1 MIGIVI
7 LAASLATCNPSTGGD
22 PHVRSSEETVR
33 RFLVEGCRG
42 SATFRGLL
50 ADLETS
56 DLVVYV
62 RTAPSQAGEPAGRVA
77 FIAATAARRY
87 VLVTLNSRLP
97 GPTLIG
103 LLGHEL
109 QHAVEIAGAAEVVN
123 DSVMARLYERIG
135 TAGARREGKR
145 CFDSGAAVVVGHRVY
160 KELQMSGLAHDF

>member
-1 MIGIVI
+1 VQSLDRRRSTREVERRDGTALSGRRVPR
-7 LAASLATCNPSTGGD
+7 LRDVPRAA
-22 PHVRSSEETVR
+22 
-33 RFLVEGCRG
+33 RG
-42 SATFRGLL
+42 SRKVGSRGL
-50 ADLETS
+50 
-56 DLVVYV
+56 
-62 RTAPSQAGEPAGRVA
+62 RTNGSVATGEPAGRVA

-123 DSVMARLYERIG
+123 DSMMARLYERIG